1 MARRF
6 AGVLLMD
13 GRWQGRY
20 GPVRMNARPDKAPP
34 VPPHPGLDVRED
46 SIVWNGR
53 FPLQRVRFTYE
64 RFDGARSG
72 ELTWELWRRG
82 GAVVVLPYDPWSD
95 RIALIEQFRLP
106 ALAAGFK
113 PIMTEC
119 VAGLL
124 EPGEDPLEAA
134 RRETLEES
142 GLEPDLMEPVGHFML
157 MQGGCD
163 EHVRVFCGR
172 VRLAADAQG
181 QFGLVAEHEDTRVRV
196 MTAAEGFAM
205 IDGGEMQNATG
216 ALALMWL
223 RHHRDRL
230 RREWAA

>member
-1 MARRF
+1 
-6 AGVLLMD
+6 
-13 GRWQGRY
+13 
-20 GPVRMNARPDKAPP
+20 MNARPDKAPP

-46 SIVWNGR
+46 SLVWSGR

-64 RFDGARSG
+64 RFDGTRSG

-106 ALAAGFK
+106 ALAAGFQ

-124 EPGEDPLEAA
+124 EPGEDPLAAA
-134 RRETLEES
+134 RRETAEEA
-142 GLEPDLMEPVGHFML
+142 GLEPDLMEPMGHFML

-163 EHVRVFCGR
+163 EHVQMFCGR
-172 VRLAADAQG
+172 VRLTANAEG
-181 QFGLVAEHEDTRVRV
+181 NFGLGSEEEDTRLRV
-196 MTAAEGFAM
+196 IAAEEGFEM
-205 IDGGEMQNATG
+205 LEGGGMQNDTG

-223 RHHRDRL
+223 RHHRARL
-230 RREWAA
+230 RQEWCA

>member
-1 MARRF
+1 
-6 AGVLLMD
+6 
-13 GRWQGRY
+13 
-20 GPVRMNARPDKAPP
+20 
-34 VPPHPGLDVRED
+34 
-46 SIVWNGR
+46 
-53 FPLQRVRFTYE
+53 
-64 RFDGARSG
+64 
-72 ELTWELWRRG
+72 
-82 GAVVVLPYDPWSD
+82 VVVLPYDPWSD
-95 RIALIEQFRLP
+95 RVALIEQFRLP

-134 RRETLEES
+134 RRETAEES
-142 GLEPDLMEPVGHFML
+142 GLEPDLMEPIGHFML

-163 EHVRVFCGR
+163 EHVRMFCGR
-172 VRLAADAQG
+172 VRLDVDSEG
-181 QFGLVAEHEDTRVRV
+181 NFGLGSEHEDTRVRV
-196 MTAAEGFAM
+196 LPAEAGFAM
-205 IDGGEMQNATG
+205 LDDGAMQNATG